1 MIVKPPHLSRG
12 DVIGLV
18 SPASAPSSSEM
29 IEKGV
34 QYLERLG
41 YAVKVGP
48 HAAKVHGY
56 LAGTDEQRAGD
67 FNGMVRD
74 KTVRAI
80 IAVRGGYG
88 TPRLLS
94 LIDYR
99 TLKRQP
105 KIIVGYSDITALQLA
120 IVQKVGLVT
129 FSGPMA
135 GVEMSN
141 GIDPYTE
148 ENFWRLLTS
157 RSRVGEL
164 RNPSDEPLRVLRRG
178 KKVGRLLGGNL
189 ATAMS
194 LLKTPFAPDL
204 TGSLLV
210 LEDVDEAPHRVD
222 RVLSQLSNAQI
233 LGKISGLVFGKF
245 TDCIPSDP
253 SKPYIPIDQVL
264 ENAAQRLKCPVVANL
279 QYGHVPK
286 KLTLPL
292 GLRTRLDTEKG
303 TIEVLES
310 AVT

>member
-99 TLKRQP
+99 ALKRQP